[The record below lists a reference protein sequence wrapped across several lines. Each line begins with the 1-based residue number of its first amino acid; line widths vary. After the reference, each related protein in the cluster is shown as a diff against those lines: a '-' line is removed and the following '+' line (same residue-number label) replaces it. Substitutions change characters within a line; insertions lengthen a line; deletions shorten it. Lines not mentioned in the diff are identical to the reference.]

1 MLPQTFDKLNQMKLF
16 GMARALEEQLAQPE
30 IAGLSFEERLGMLVD
45 READYRENRRLARLL
60 KEAKLKQRTCVEDVD
75 FRHPRGLDRSVFFS
89 LAECRWITKHHNLII
104 TGPTGVGK
112 TFLACALAH
121 KACRLG
127 FTVRYWRTSRLLQAV
142 ATARADGEGLGQM
155 LYLIGCRPKWL
166 PNGRVGGIEII
177 PLEELKRPRIDFT
190 VRVSGITRDNF
201 PNCVE
206 LLDEAI
212 QAVARLEEPPE
223 QNFIRKHT
231 LAQLHGAV
239 DTKAWRDATLRSLP
253 RSPALTWPGS
263 T

>member
-1 MLPQTFDKLNQMKLF
+1 MKLF

-142 ATARADGEGLGQM
+142 VTARADGEGLGQM

-177 PLEELKRPRIDFT
+177 PLEELKRPRIDLT